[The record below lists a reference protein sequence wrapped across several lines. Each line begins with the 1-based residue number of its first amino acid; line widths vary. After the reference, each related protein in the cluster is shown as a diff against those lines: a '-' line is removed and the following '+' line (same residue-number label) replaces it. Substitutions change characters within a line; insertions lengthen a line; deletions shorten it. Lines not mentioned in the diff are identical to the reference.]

1 MFDELLSR
9 HGLSLERLRSF
20 SAVADAGSIARVAD
34 GDPARQSLISRQIR
48 ELEEFFGVELT
59 RRKGKGLELTAAGL
73 ELARQI
79 RFQFQGLSDFKRS
92 VANQPLEY
100 KFAAGNSVLEWLLI
114 PALPGIE
121 KRIDGIHVQL
131 LDTRSRDI
139 VQGLVDHRFDFGI
152 VRKSAV
158 VAPLKYAP
166 IGKISY
172 ALYEPAAWSGMSRKP
187 KKLAVT
193 EGSEFLKELS
203 RAAESRK
210 KPLAVTHLCTNFN
223 QAAQLVR
230 LGIAA
235 AILPTLAEKFLGGTA
250 KRIELPWL
258 KKYRRDIGIAWHE
271 RLLDTR
277 PKAREMLLTLKEM
290 AAA

>member
-1 MFDELLSR
+1 MFEELLSR
-9 HGLSLERLRSF
+9 HGLSLERLKNF
-20 SAVADAGSIARVAD
+20 AAVADVGSITRVAD

-59 RRKGKGLELTAAGL
+59 RRKGKGLELTEAGR
-73 ELARQI
+73 ELARRI
-79 RFQFQGLSDFKRS
+79 RFQFQSLADFKSS
-92 VANQPLEY
+92 VANEPLEY

-121 KRIDGIHVQL
+121 DRIKGIHVHL

-139 VQGLVDHRFDFGI
+139 IQGLVDHRFDFGI
-152 VRKSAV
+152 VRNSAV

-166 IGKISY
+166 IGKITY
-172 ALYEPAAWSGMSRKP
+172 ALYEPKPWRTMSQKP
-187 KKLAVT
+187 EKLAVT

-203 RAAESRK
+203 RAVESRK

-230 LGIAA
+230 LGIAS
-235 AILPTLAEKFLGGTA
+235 AILPTIAERFLGDTA
-250 KRIELPWL
+250 QRIELSWL
-258 KKYRRDIGIAWHE
+258 KKYHRVIGVAWHE
-271 RLLDTR
+271 RLLQTR
-277 PKAREMLLTLKEM
+277 PKSKEILAELKNIQRS
-290 AAA
+290 